1 MKKLA
6 FASLTAL
13 NVLSGC
19 NTFKGFGQDV
29 SKAGEGVSNTAD
41 KVEKKI

>member
-6 FASLTAL
+6 IASITAL
-13 NVLSGC
+13 VVLSGC

-41 KVEKKI
+41 SVERKI

>member
-13 NVLSGC
+13 IVLSGC
-19 NTFKGFGQDV
+19 NTLKGFGQDV